1 MSLIYNAIK
10 LIITISL
17 IIFNI
22 YLSVIMVLSLD
33 DEKYGLVLVL
43 TCVFLVTAT
52 LMNRFA
58 ESYGN

>member
-1 MSLIYNAIK
+1 MKQEFRYANPESPAFRRGEASI
-10 LIITISL
+10 
-17 IIFNI
+17 
-22 YLSVIMVLSLD
+22 D